1 MDLIA
6 TKSLVT
12 RLSVYVIALVFCT
25 SASWTA
31 VFAQDIAGGWIQM
44 SGNTAHEVKM
54 TVDDLKP

>member
-1 MDLIA
+1 MGLTA

-31 VFAQDIAGGWIQM
+31 VFAQDIAVAAGFEWRNRVQDYDREFE
-44 SGNTAHEVKM
+44 AV
-54 TVDDLKP
+54 V